1 MNRNCTQDA
10 PRTTTMCTWQL
21 KHVMMTQF
29 SIKKGLKEFGEAG
42 AEAVISEM
50 QQLHDREVIQ
60 SKAANM
66 LTREEN
72 AKPYT
77 TSYS

>member
-1 MNRNCTQDA
+1 
-10 PRTTTMCTWQL
+10 MCTWQL

>member
-1 MNRNCTQDA
+1 
-10 PRTTTMCTWQL
+10 
-21 KHVMMTQF
+21 MMTQF